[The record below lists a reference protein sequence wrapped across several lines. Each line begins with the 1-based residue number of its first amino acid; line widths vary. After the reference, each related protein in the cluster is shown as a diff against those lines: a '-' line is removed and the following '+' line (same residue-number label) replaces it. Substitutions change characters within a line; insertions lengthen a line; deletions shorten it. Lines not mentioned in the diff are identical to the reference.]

1 MNAVKVLLFVLLA
14 FGVAV
19 LIVGGCVYGGYN
31 KAVRL
36 DETTHGAYAE
46 IENQMQR
53 RFDLIDNL
61 VETVKGY
68 AKQEKDVF
76 LGVAEA
82 RKAYFQ
88 ARDHKSPAEMAKA
101 NNSFSSAL
109 SRLLVLRETYPE
121 LKSNESFLKLQD
133 EIAGTENRLAVARK
147 RYNDAVK
154 ELNVFTRKLT
164 GRFYSSLAGVKPAEY
179 FKVPETAKAVPKV
192 DFSTPS
198 ETGSPAP
205 ASAPSN

>member
-14 FGVAV
+14 FGIAV
-19 LIVGGCVYGGYN
+19 LIVGGCVFGGYN

-36 DETTHGAYAE
+36 DEKTKSAYAE

-68 AKQEKDVF
+68 ATQEKDVF

-88 ARDHKSPAEMAKA
+88 ARDHKSAAEMAKA
-101 NNSFSSAL
+101 NDSFSSAL
-109 SRLLVLRETYPE
+109 SRLLVLRESYPE

-133 EIAGTENRLAVARK
+133 ELAGTENRLAVARK

-154 ELNVFTRKLT
+154 ELNVFTRKLA
-164 GRFYSSLAGVKPAEY
+164 GRFYSSLAGVERAEY

-192 DFSTPS
+192 DFS
-198 ETGSPAP
+198 
-205 ASAPSN
+205 APSDNG